1 MKLSKLMSEDV
12 VICRTFESVES
23 IAETMKNENIGFLP
37 VCDDRGAAV
46 GTITDR
52 DLAIRVLGEHK
63 NPLETV
69 ARDVMTKEVVCCT
82 EDDDVETVE
91 SLMAEAHV
99 SRIVIIDD
107 DRCPIGVI
115 SLSDIAQV
123 RGKKAVDVLADV
135 SAREARN
142 EDIEN
147 RKH

>member
-1 MKLSKLMSEDV
+1 MKLSKLMKDDV

-23 IAETMKNENIGFLP
+23 IAETMKKENIGFLP

-63 NPLETV
+63 NPAETV
-69 ARDVMTKEVVCCT
+69 ARDVMTKEVVCCE

-123 RGKKAVDVLADV
+123 RGKKAVDVLTDV

-142 EDIEN
+142 EDIEK